1 MHISKQRQFNE
12 SGGDMRDFVLVLVLT
27 TSFVVI
33 GLGGWWIVQ
42 SGLFKPKPKPM
53 VQATIMLDNQCQLLD
68 EVFVVSAPQLGR
80 TAPFY
85 NKKATLK
92 LPEGTLLQLATS
104 QLYPDV
110 AYDGIPQ
117 AIMPKMEM
125 TADCSLSPRL
135 EGIFGSMR
143 DTFKN

>member
-1 MHISKQRQFNE
+1 MKDFI
-12 SGGDMRDFVLVLVLT
+12 FVLILA
-27 TSFVVI
+27 TSFIVI
-33 GLGGWWIVQ
+33 GVGGWWIVQ
-42 SGLFKPKPKPM
+42 SGILKPKPKPM
-53 VQATIMLDNQCQLLD
+53 VKATIMLDNQCELLD
-68 EVFVVSAPQLGR
+68 QVFVVSAPELGR

-85 NKKATLK
+85 NKKATIK

-104 QLYPDV
+104 SLYPDV

-117 AIMPKMEM
+117 AIMPEMKM

-143 DTFKN
+143 ETFNK

>member
-1 MHISKQRQFNE
+1 MK
-12 SGGDMRDFVLVLVLT
+12 DFVLVLVLAI
-27 TSFVVI
+27 SFVVI

-42 SGLFKPKPKPM
+42 SGILKPKPKPM
-53 VQATIMLDNQCQLLD
+53 VQATIILDNQCELLD

-85 NKKATLK
+85 NKKAMIR

-104 QLYPDV
+104 SLYPDV

-117 AIMPKMEM
+117 AIMPEMKM

-143 DTFKN
+143 ETFNK

>member
-1 MHISKQRQFNE
+1 MK
-12 SGGDMRDFVLVLVLT
+12 DFVLVLVLA

-42 SGLFKPKPKPM
+42 SGILKPKPKPM
-53 VQATIMLDNQCQLLD
+53 VHATIMLENQCELLD

-85 NKKATLK
+85 NNKATII

-104 QLYPDV
+104 SLYPDV
-110 AYDGIPQ
+110 VYDGIPQ
-117 AIMPKMEM
+117 AIMPEMKM

-143 DTFKN
+143 ETFSK

>member
-1 MHISKQRQFNE
+1 
-12 SGGDMRDFVLVLVLT
+12 MRDFVIVLVLA

-42 SGLFKPKPKPM
+42 SGILKPKPKPM
-53 VQATIMLDNQCQLLD
+53 VHATIMLENQCELLD

-85 NKKATLK
+85 NNKATII

-104 QLYPDV
+104 SLYPDV

-117 AIMPKMEM
+117 AIMPEMKM

-143 DTFKN
+143 ETFSK